1 MPTTFQLIVGQNRT
15 KEWTASIFEQDGV
28 TPAVLVSGDYVRFK
42 VSMGTGLPLLDLVSG
57 TVTPNGSTIIV
68 ESLSPAS
75 VQVKIAQGDTE
86 DWAASVY
93 DAELGIVDAVDSN
106 YFKTAMIGTV
116 VVVATAGGNIDA

>member
-15 KEWTASIFEQDGV
+15 KEWTATIFEQDGV

-57 TVTPNGSTIIV
+57 TVTPNGSTISV

-86 DWAASVY
+86 DWATSVY

-116 VVVATAGGNIDA
+116 VVVATAGGNIGT

>member
-57 TVTPNGSTIIV
+57 TVTSHGSTVVI
-68 ESLSPAS
+68 ESLFPAS

-116 VVVATAGGNIDA
+116 VVVATAGGNIGV

>member
-57 TVTPNGSTIIV
+57 TVTPNGSTISV

-86 DWAASVY
+86 DWVASVY

-116 VVVATAGGNIDA
+116 VVVATAGGNIGT